1 MKFTVTYRGADGS
14 LREECVDAANRAG
27 CLAVLKSR
35 GITAVG
41 IREGGAP
48 HKERAAAAPKAS
60 HGGFPLKT
68 AILVVAVLAVGV
80 AAWWYVNSSKV
91 NPPRQTKPS
100 AKPKPIVVQRQPAN
114 TAVVSEPA
122 KPQRTTFKAKT
133 QPEKTAEVEP
143 PEITHAKILEFY
155 HSINPTLVRDHE
167 LFKHDSDIMIADVIT
182 ARPGERL
189 IDLELDR
196 NFDRNFA
203 ESLAEPIAPHEKD
216 TEDDKL
222 VKESV
227 MKTREMLAES
237 MAAGESPAKI
247 IKEARDDLNKIAD
260 YRDLLESELHKLA
273 EKEDEQYLDDF
284 VAEANKLLD
293 EYGAFHIKLG
303 KRTRAKVR
311 ERMEAQG
318 AAGTQGGMDAQP
330 AEEEAN

>member
-1 MKFTVTYRGADGS
+1 MRFTVTYRGADGA
-14 LREECVDAANRAG
+14 LREECVDAANRSA
-27 CLAVLKSR
+27 CLAALKSR

-41 IREGGAP
+41 VREGGAP
-48 HKERAAAAPKAS
+48 LKERAAAS
-60 HGGFPLKT
+60 NSTLGGFPLKV
-68 AILVVAVLAVGV
+68 AILIGAVLAVAGG
-80 AAWWYVNSSKV
+80 ALWYAHGLKA

-100 AKPKPIVVQRQPAN
+100 AKPKPVLVQRQPA
-114 TAVVSEPA
+114 
-122 KPQRTTFKAKT
+122 KPVLAPETTKPLRTPFKAKT
-133 QPEKTAEVEP
+133 KPEKTAEVEP

-189 IDLELDR
+189 LDLELDR

-203 ESLAEPIAPHEKD
+203 ESLAEPIPPHEKD

-222 VKESV
+222 VKEGV

-273 EKEDEQYLDDF
+273 ETEDEQYLDDF

-293 EYGAFHIKLG
+293 EYGAFHLKLG

-318 AAGTQGGMDAQP
+318 AAGTQGGSVAQP
-330 AEEEAN
+330 TDEELN

>member
-1 MKFTVTYRGADGS
+1 MR
-14 LREECVDAANRAG
+14 
-27 CLAVLKSR
+27 
-35 GITAVG
+35 TAV
-41 IREGGAP
+41 IV
-48 HKERAAAAPKAS
+48 
-60 HGGFPLKT
+60 
-68 AILVVAVLAVGV
+68 IAVLAVTGGV
-80 AAWWYVNSSKV
+80 WWYTRTTKV
-91 NPPRQTKPS
+91 NRITSQAKPS
-100 AKPKPIVVQRQPAN
+100 TTPKTLVVKHEPVKIA
-114 TAVVSEPA
+114 AAPEPA
-122 KPQRTTFKAKT
+122 KPQKTSFKAKT
-133 QPEKTAEVEP
+133 KPEKTAEVEP
-143 PEITHAKILEFY
+143 PEITHARMLEFY

-203 ESLAEPIAPHEKD
+203 ESLAEPIEPHEKD

-260 YRDLLESELHKLA
+260 YRDLLENELRKLA
-273 EKEDEQYLDDF
+273 ETEDEQYLDDF

-293 EYGAFHIKLG
+293 EYGAFHLKLG

-318 AAGTQGGMDAQP
+318 ATGTSGGLDTPP
-330 AEEEAN
+330 AEEEMK